1 MQAMATERRYLT
13 YAESEV
19 YTGLHR
25 VTLWRAVK
33 SGALRVSG
41 PPTAPRFDVRE
52 LDRWMNERNEK

>member
-1 MQAMATERRYLT
+1 MQATATEHRYLT

-25 VTLWRAVK
+25 VTLWRAAK

-41 PPTAPRFDVRE
+41 PPAAPRFDMRE
-52 LDRWMNERNEK
+52 LDRWMNERGEK